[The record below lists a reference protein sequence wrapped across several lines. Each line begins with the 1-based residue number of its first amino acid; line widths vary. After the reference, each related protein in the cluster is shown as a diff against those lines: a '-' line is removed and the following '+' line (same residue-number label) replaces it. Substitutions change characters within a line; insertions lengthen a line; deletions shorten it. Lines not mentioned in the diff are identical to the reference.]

1 MELVGRFSVRQL
13 NKQRVGLDG
22 FHHSQTIIHT
32 DLSKNAMNMILDGLF
47 RQMEVIRDLF
57 IRHSALN
64 QWNQLLFASR

>member
-1 MELVGRFSVRQL
+1 MRQL

-22 FHHSQTIIHT
+22 FHHSQTILHT
-32 DLSKNAMNMILDGLF
+32 HLSKDPVNVILDGLF